1 MMCWCHD
8 FPGCL
13 HFVKKLFPLQRLIKT
28 ADGSEETASAG
39 AGNSE
44 KATSNLQHIHGRK
57 FSRIDEVLAAYGKRS
72 GTQNVSCEAAPAQPE
87 TQDPP
92 TAELRSEP
100 VGATTGCP
108 RPPPVGGCPKAGGS
122 VSGAPPGGGGGA
134 LDALKRLRRGHRFGR
149 REQRGPAQ
157 HDSASDASAGGR
169 EEHAGGPGEVA
180 AAVLRAQSLWRG
192 RVARRRLA
200 AKRRAALLLR
210 QYRQRLVRR
219 ALAAWAEVKCCR
231 KRLRARVNHLFLRHG
246 CWAHYYFGS
255 GIDAAAIIGEQGRGG
270 LAKSFHKWR
279 LTTTSIL
286 RWMAVASSE
295 RQSPRSSNHSDSAST
310 PDSTWSNPSTR
321 HSRQMCNFPTTLW
334 QAKQILQTRSQIEPK
349 RVLRRNSDRYLQHVL
364 KVLEVPSNVLT
375 DSSSSEEEV

>member
-1 MMCWCHD
+1 MEGVSQD
-8 FPGCL
+8 FHSVVNTSFLPVHLGEPILQCL
-13 HFVKKLFPLQRLIKT
+13 RGRRGLQVEQRSVQELGPQTRTQQYMRLIKT

-100 VGATTGCP
+100 VGAP
-108 RPPPVGGCPKAGGS
+108 ASGGRVSKAGGS

-169 EEHAGGPGEVA
+169 EEHA
-180 AAVLRAQSLWRG
+180 
-192 RVARRRLA
+192 
-200 AKRRAALLLR
+200 
-210 QYRQRLVRR
+210 
-219 ALAAWAEVKCCR
+219 
-231 KRLRARVNHLFLRHG
+231 
-246 CWAHYYFGS
+246 
-255 GIDAAAIIGEQGRGG
+255 
-270 LAKSFHKWR
+270 
-279 LTTTSIL
+279 
-286 RWMAVASSE
+286 
-295 RQSPRSSNHSDSAST
+295 
-310 PDSTWSNPSTR
+310 
-321 HSRQMCNFPTTLW
+321 
-334 QAKQILQTRSQIEPK
+334 
-349 RVLRRNSDRYLQHVL
+349 
-364 KVLEVPSNVLT
+364 
-375 DSSSSEEEV
+375 